1 MELTIECSTR
11 DPKAKANVLRRQ
23 GLLPAVL
30 YGHNGTESLSLTV
43 PTLDAEALLRRASVN
58 NTLVNVKVSD
68 TAWKGKALI
77 REVQTHPWKE
87 KLVHLSFFAVAGQD
101 EVEVTVPLNY
111 SGEASGVKDEGG
123 ILNTE
128 LNELTIK
135 CSPES
140 IPEVIDIDVSNL
152 GVGDSLT
159 LGDLVLPKG
168 VEAVGESEVSV
179 VAVLP
184 PKKEAAPE
192 EELAEESDVTIP
204 SEIAEVLG
212 NE

>member
-1 MELTIECSTR
+1 MELTIECTSR
-11 DPKAKANVLRRQ
+11 DPKAKGNALRRQ

-30 YGHNGTESLSLTV
+30 YGHNGTDSLSLTI
-43 PTLDAEALLRRASVN
+43 PILDAEALLRRASVN
-58 NTLVNVKVSD
+58 NTLVNVKVPDAS
-68 TAWKGKALI
+68 WKGKALI
-77 REVQTHPWKE
+77 REVQSHPWKE
-87 KLVHLSFFAVAGQD
+87 KLIHLSFFAVAGQD

-111 SGEASGVKDEGG
+111 SGEAKGVKDEGG

-135 CSPES
+135 CSPDS
-140 IPEVIDIDVSNL
+140 IPEVVDIDVSNL

-159 LGDLVLPKG
+159 LGDLVLPG
-168 VEAVGESEVSV
+168 GAEAVGEPEVSV

-184 PKKEAAPE
+184 PKKEAAADAESPE
-192 EELAEESDVTIP
+192 AEVTIP
-204 SEIAEVLG
+204 AEIAEALG